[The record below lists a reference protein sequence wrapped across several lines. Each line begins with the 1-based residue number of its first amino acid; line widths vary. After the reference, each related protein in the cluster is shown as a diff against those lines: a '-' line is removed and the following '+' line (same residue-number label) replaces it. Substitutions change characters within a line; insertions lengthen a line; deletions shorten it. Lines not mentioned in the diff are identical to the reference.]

1 MYNHILVPTDG
12 SDVAQK
18 GVNHALSLAKALQAK
33 VTIVIVTERFPYY
46 VSGGVG
52 WVGLPMDVESY
63 DAAQKEFAD
72 QQLKR
77 VQEAADKIGVS
88 ADLLHVENA
97 NPADAILEAA
107 VARGCSLIVM
117 SSHGRRGVGRLLLG
131 SQTNSVLTHSPVPV
145 LVVR

>member
-1 MYNHILVPTDG
+1 MTTPT
-12 SDVAQK
+12 
-18 GVNHALSLAKALQAK
+18 
-33 VTIVIVTERFPYY
+33 IIIVTERFPYY

>member
-18 GVNHALSLAKALQAK
+18 GVDHALSLAKVLQAK
-33 VTIVIVTERFPYY
+33 VTIIVATERFPYY
-46 VSGGVG
+46 VSGGFG
-52 WVGLPMDVESY
+52 WVALPIDVEGY
-63 DAAQKEFAD
+63 DATQKEFAD
-72 QQLKR
+72 RHLKR
-77 VQEAADKIGVS
+77 VKDAADKIGVA
-88 ADLLHVENA
+88 ADILHVENA
-97 NPADAILEAA
+97 NPADAIVEAA
-107 VARGCSLIVM
+107 VANGCSLIVM